1 MEDGVPFLLYN
12 REGPPPYKLMTANE
26 TLTTWSVTHP
36 ATLPVNSNGD
46 GEYVMIYDK
55 DFANPRQW
63 WLFDSGTRSIRS
75 FNNPSWALSVKEGWD
90 LSTPNWT
97 GDLHLRLWK
106 GQDN

>member
-1 MEDGVPFLLYN
+1 VEDGVPFLLYN
-12 REGPPPYKLMTANE
+12 WEGPPYKLMTANE
-26 TLTTWSVTHP
+26 TLWVWSGGSP
-36 ATLPVNSNGD
+36 PVNSNGD
-46 GEYVMIYDK
+46 GEFVMIYNK